1 MIDLF
6 KFSLDI
12 ADWVGE
18 RSRSRSVADRQYPTP
33 MNPIFNEFDSVA
45 AMRTTPLRKGFSND
59 LLCESFFMRT
69 VLTLWL
75 RLYGLSRIPT

>member
-1 MIDLF
+1 MLIMIDLF
-6 KFSLDI
+6 NFSLDI

-45 AMRTTPLRKGFSND
+45 VGYANNSSQ
-59 LLCESFFMRT
+59 E
-69 VLTLWL
+69 
-75 RLYGLSRIPT
+75 RLFQ